1 MPRAACGKRRASTIA
16 GPRLMQGKRKRRHLH
31 PVAVYLKGI
40 IRRLPVVF
48 RLIFRRQTVQPAPA
62 FYCAAASVTP
72 LHPPLFARLSCRHGV
87 SRNSDDIDYGG
98 FSMSTTTTTPAVY
111 VGTYHKYNCGSIFGK
126 WFELTE
132 FDGREDFYEAC
143 QALHA
148 DEWDAE
154 FMFQDWE
161 GIPSQFVSEC
171 SIDWDFIAAYKRAEE
186 EGREAAFISW
196 AEYTGE
202 CDYDAFDDAY
212 RGEAESEEDYAQE
225 MVEDHGLLNEVPEP
239 LRSYFDFEAYAR
251 DLFSS
256 GYVFHDGYV
265 FSN

>member
-1 MPRAACGKRRASTIA
+1 
-16 GPRLMQGKRKRRHLH
+16 
-31 PVAVYLKGI
+31 
-40 IRRLPVVF
+40 
-48 RLIFRRQTVQPAPA
+48 
-62 FYCAAASVTP
+62 
-72 LHPPLFARLSCRHGV
+72 
-87 SRNSDDIDYGG
+87 
-98 FSMSTTTTTPAVY
+98 MSTTTTTPAVY

-126 WFELTE
+126 WFDLTE

-161 GIPSQFVSEC
+161 GIPSQFVSES

-186 EGREAAFISW
+186 EGREAAFIAW

-202 CDYDAFDDAY
+202 CDYDVFDDVY
-212 RGEAESEEDYAQE
+212 CGEAESEEDYARE
-225 MVEDHGLLNEVPEP
+225 MAEDNGLLNEVPEP
-239 LRSYFDFEAYAR
+239 LRSYFDFEAWAR